1 MNLSERLSE
10 DMKQAMK
17 DKDKVRLSV
26 IRMVRSAVK
35 NKEIETGSP
44 LSDEDIVAVLQKEIK
59 QRKDSLEAFESAGRT
74 DLIDDVKAEIE
85 ILSAYLPKQMAED
98 EVRELAMN
106 IIREV
111 GATGKRDMGNV
122 MGKLMPLVR
131 GRADGKLVQQVVQS
145 LLSES

>member
-17 DKDKVRLSV
+17 EKDKVRLSV

-35 NKEIETGSP
+35 NKEIETGAP
-44 LSDEDIVAVLQKEIK
+44 LSDEEIVAVLQKEIK
-59 QRKDSLEAFESAGRT
+59 QRKDSLEAFENAGRT
-74 DLIDDVKAEIE
+74 DLIDDVKSEIAV
-85 ILSAYLPKQMAED
+85 LSEYLPKQMSED
-98 EVRELAMN
+98 ELRELVLN

-122 MGKLMPLVR
+122 MGKLMPLIR
-131 GRADGKLVQQVVQS
+131 GKADGKLAQQVVQS